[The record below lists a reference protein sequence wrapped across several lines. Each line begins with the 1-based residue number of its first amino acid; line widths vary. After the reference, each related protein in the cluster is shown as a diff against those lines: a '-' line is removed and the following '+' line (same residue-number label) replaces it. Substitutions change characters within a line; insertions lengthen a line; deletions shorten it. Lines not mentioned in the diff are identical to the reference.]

1 MMKNKIG
8 LVIAIFSVM
17 FLLTGCS
24 AKDGMRS
31 VVSFQLGTRIELS
44 VFEGGSG
51 NILAEAVDLISRL
64 ENELSRNIEQ
74 SEVSRINMNAGI
86 SPVNV
91 SEDVFF
97 IINKSIYYS
106 ELSEGFFDITVG
118 PLVSLWGIGTA
129 DVRVPSPEEISKA
142 VDLIDF
148 RKIKLTPSPLGKMV
162 FLEKKGMEID
172 LGGIAKGF
180 IADKVYEL
188 FKADG
193 VKSAIINLGGD
204 VRLLGRRPEGR
215 LFRIGIQDP
224 FARRGE
230 YLGIYEGENI
240 SIVASG
246 VYERYYEEDGVRYH
260 HIFDPKTGYPADN
273 DIMGISVITDKTADA
288 DALST
293 LLFMLGAKG
302 ALEFTEG
309 LENAEVIIITK
320 DKKVILSSGI
330 KNSFRLLNNDFVI
343 QN

>member
-1 MMKNKIG
+1 MMKNKIW
-8 LVIAIFSVM
+8 LTIIIFSVM
-17 FLLTGCS
+17 ALSVGCS
-24 AKDGMRS
+24 AKDSMRS
-31 VVSFQLGTRIELS
+31 VTSFQLGTRVELS
-44 VFEGGSG
+44 VFEGGSS
-51 NILAEAVDLISRL
+51 NILREAVNLISAL
-64 ENELSRNIEQ
+64 ENELSRNMEQ
-74 SEVSRINMNAGI
+74 SEIFNININAGI
-86 SPVNV
+86 SSVNV
-91 SEDVFF
+91 SENAFF
-97 IINKSIYYS
+97 IINKSLYYS
-106 ELSEGFFDITVG
+106 ELSEGSFDITVG

-129 DVRVPSPEEISKA
+129 EVKVPSPDEIHAA

-148 RKIKLTPSPLGKMV
+148 RRIKLTTSPSGKMV
-162 FLEKKGMEID
+162 FLEQKGMEID

-188 FKADG
+188 LKADG

-204 VRLLGRRPEGR
+204 VRLLGRRSEGR

-224 FARRGE
+224 FAGRGE

-273 DIMGISVITDKTADA
+273 DIMGISVIAGNAADA

-302 ALEFTEG
+302 ALEFAEG
-309 LENAEVIIITK
+309 LENVEVIIITK
-320 DKKVILSSGI
+320 DKEVILSSGI

-343 QN
+343 QK

>member
-1 MMKNKIG
+1 MMKNKIW
-8 LVIAIFSVM
+8 LTIIIFSVM
-17 FLLTGCS
+17 ALSVGCS
-24 AKDGMRS
+24 AKDSMRS
-31 VVSFQLGTRIELS
+31 VTSFQLGTRVELS
-44 VFEGGSG
+44 VFEGGSS
-51 NILAEAVDLISRL
+51 NILREAVNLISAL
-64 ENELSRNIEQ
+64 ENELSRNMEQ
-74 SEVSRINMNAGI
+74 SEIFNININAGI
-86 SPVNV
+86 SSVNV
-91 SEDVFF
+91 SENAFF
-97 IINKSIYYS
+97 IINKSLYYS
-106 ELSEGFFDITVG
+106 ELSEGSFDITVG

-129 DVRVPSPEEISKA
+129 EVKVPSPDEIHAA

-148 RKIKLTPSPLGKMV
+148 RRIKLTTSPSGKMV
-162 FLEKKGMEID
+162 FLEQKGMEID

-188 FKADG
+188 LKADG

-204 VRLLGRRPEGR
+204 VRLLGRRSEGR

-224 FARRGE
+224 FAGRGE